1 MVTSIDP
8 LRIYIYNG
16 DALLRFC
23 PQKYHPFDAENR
35 DKYVV
40 HDDYRPTW
48 EVPTLAR
55 LFSDLG
61 FTFKETFNAHIR
73 SLGKDPQKLWNE
85 IEDVIRFDWLFS
97 KFGLFSLALPFY
109 QAQNRSLTRI
119 EQNAQRMHHT
129 HIHQSDVI
137 QLMSASFWW

>member
-1 MVTSIDP
+1 LKGTLVVQVTRQGFDAKTLTLVDGYKFDIGIYTMITSIDP

-23 PQKYHPFDAENR
+23 PQKYYPFDPSDR

-55 LFSDLG
+55 LYSDLG
-61 FTFKETFNAHIR
+61 FTFKETLNAHIR
-73 SLGKDPQKLWNE
+73 SLGKDPQKIWND
-85 IEDVIRFDWLFS
+85 IEDVIRFFPSSSRVCLQTF
-97 KFGLFSLALPFY
+97 
-109 QAQNRSLTRI
+109 
-119 EQNAQRMHHT
+119 
-129 HIHQSDVI
+129 
-137 QLMSASFWW
+137 

>member
-1 MVTSIDP
+1 MISVDGYKFDIGVYTMVTSIDP

-23 PQKYHPFDAENR
+23 PQKYHPFDAANR

-55 LFSDLG
+55 LYSDLG

-85 IEDVIRFDWLFS
+85 IEDVIRFDR
-97 KFGLFSLALPFY
+97 LASSVK
-109 QAQNRSLTRI
+109 AVVT
-119 EQNAQRMHHT
+119 AT
-129 HIHQSDVI
+129 AHQV
-137 QLMSASFWW
+137 ANCF

>member
-1 MVTSIDP
+1 LKGTLVVQVTRQEFDAKTLTLVDGYKFDIGIYTMITSIDP

-23 PQKYHPFDAENR
+23 PQKYYPFDPSDR

-55 LFSDLG
+55 LYSDLG
-61 FTFKETFNAHIR
+61 FTFKETLNAHIR
-73 SLGKDPQKLWNE
+73 SLGKDPQKIWND
-85 IEDVIRFDWLFS
+85 IEDVIRFFPSSSRVCLQTF
-97 KFGLFSLALPFY
+97 
-109 QAQNRSLTRI
+109 
-119 EQNAQRMHHT
+119 
-129 HIHQSDVI
+129 
-137 QLMSASFWW
+137 